1 MNLDNGKSMPD
12 VASWRQLC
20 SSLSC
25 SGEGA
30 TVLPASEY
38 GDMSGSGGKIWLDD
52 LQCNG
57 DEMTLDDCGKHS
69 GGWGAHNCG
78 CVPLNHRLSEAQ
90 SVDIDTR
97 DSSTVTGVCF
107 RSSVYGGS

>member
-1 MNLDNGKSMPD
+1 M
-12 VASWRQLC
+12 
-20 SSLSC
+20 
-25 SGEGA
+25 
-30 TVLPASEY
+30 PASEY

-78 CVPLNHRLSEAQ
+78 CVPLIHRLSG
-90 SVDIDTR
+90 SVCTDTGHG
-97 DSSTVTGVCF
+97 SMVTGVSF
-107 RSSVYGGS
+107 RSSVYDGS